1 MALVHEAKF
10 RVKQILSG
18 LLINGERVKE
28 VFRYCDAPGPLW
40 VLERRTRGYKEQ
52 HKARI
57 AQKNR
62 GIHATSLALA
72 VGCGTTKRG
81 CNDFCV
87 IAYY

>member
-40 VLERRTRGYKEQ
+40 VLDRRTRGYKEQ

-57 AQKNR
+57 AKKIEAYTLPRLHWLWVAVQQKEDVT
-62 GIHATSLALA
+62 TS
-72 VGCGTTKRG
+72 V
-81 CNDFCV
+81 
-87 IAYY
+87 